1 MWQILQEAA
10 QLDQEHVFRQTRFS
24 YILWLLVQYGIRES
38 HCSSVREKERSV
50 SGVIPAMLAEG
61 TAGDAPA
68 EEGAAIPAEASFFT
82 AHVLFA

>member
-1 MWQILQEAA
+1 MLQEAA
-10 QLDQEHVFRQTRFS
+10 QLDREHVCRQTHFF

-50 SGVIPAMLAEG
+50 SGAIPAMSAEG

-82 AHVLFA
+82 APARFA